1 MGRKKIKIARIN
13 DDRNRSVTYLKRK
26 AGLMK
31 KAHELAV
38 LTGSEVAVIVFGQNG
53 KLTEFCSGDMDR
65 VLLRY
70 TEVGV
75 SMQHNLRTLY
85 SHFSLFAA
93 A

>member
-70 TEVGV
+70 TEVCI
-75 SMQHNLRTLY
+75 LY
-85 SHFSLFAA
+85 CVEARVD
-93 A
+93 

>member
-1 MGRKKIKIARIN
+1 MGRKKIRITRIP

-53 KLTEFCSGDMDR
+53 KLSE
-65 VLLRY
+65 
-70 TEVGV
+70 
-75 SMQHNLRTLY
+75 
-85 SHFSLFAA
+85 
-93 A
+93 